1 LAKANKECV
10 FCEIVAGNER
20 AVKVYEDDI
29 CVAIMDIA
37 PVNKGHLLVVPK
49 KHYGTVFEMP
59 FNEAAHVF
67 GVACLM
73 ARAVKEAVGAEGVN
87 ILQSNGRAAW
97 QHIFHVHVHV
107 IPRWIGDRIEVY
119 WPAERSDYDELEV
132 IAAKIKEKVVALDF
146 RATSPEPLAE
156 DQHR

>member
-1 LAKANKECV
+1 MAKANKECV